1 MQFSQP
7 PEGAAFLEQCAG
19 TTGSFL
25 QHRAIIS
32 RDVAC
37 RVSTDTSFTITVSAP
52 MPFVHRLNL
61 QLSISQLRRLTLAIV
76 LSPGFFDQI
85 GQKILPPA
93 GADFLEH
100 CAFTKTHFQHSAY
113 ITRCIP

>member
-1 MQFSQP
+1 
-7 PEGAAFLEQCAG
+7 
-19 TTGSFL
+19 
-25 QHRAIIS
+25 
-32 RDVAC
+32 
-37 RVSTDTSFTITVSAP
+37 

-93 GADFLEH
+93 GAAFLERS
-100 CAFTKTHFQHSAY
+100 AFTKRPTFNIVQTLRGATNH
-113 ITRCIP
+113 